1 MKVLT
6 SYIIE
11 SEGVMAEIEITQD
24 DREFTNKYYLKHAKI
39 KPATEAVLEYLKEKI
54 IESIDIKTSE
64 ILDPRE
70 NEKVKAKLA
79 DRASVLIEEQLP
91 GISEEEKKILVG
103 KIINDMTG
111 LGDLELV
118 LNDDNLEEV
127 VINSS
132 HEPVKVYHKKFGWL
146 TTNIIIK
153 SEEQI
158 YNYSSIIA
166 RKIGKQVT
174 NLQPMMDA
182 HLLNGSRVNA
192 VLFPISNKGNTL
204 TIRKFSKDPWTIVN
218 LISPEYKTITSEVA
232 ALIWTS
238 MQYEMSMLIGG
249 GTASGKTSF
258 LNAILPFIPANNRVI
273 SIEDS
278 VKGSESII
286 FQKNNVFYE
295 KKISELVESQLAK
308 DKTVLEDG
316 SEVALNS
323 DEIKVFSS
331 TKDGRVILTQPTA
344 FIKHRISKNIVEI
357 LLLLENY
364 SISVTEDHSVFQIN
378 KTLTPVKAGDLREGD
393 EICVATLTRE
403 NLSINGSTQMN
414 ILDEIQTKT
423 SKIAKI
429 SRTFYEGD
437 VYDLTVPMY
446 ENFICSNVVVHN
458 TRELV
463 LPDFMHWIPMV
474 TREPNPEGKGEITML
489 DLMVNSLR
497 MRPDRIILGEV
508 RRREEAEVLF
518 EAMHTG
524 HSVYSTVHA
533 DEVLQVKNRLLN
545 PPINLPEEV
554 LGALQLIIV
563 QYRQRRTGIRR
574 TYEVAEITP
583 EEQKMNLNVIYKWNA
598 RDDKLERVGNFVRL
612 IDELT
617 MHTGMTVNE
626 IEDDIKEKKAILNF
640 ALEHEVN
647 KVNDIGALIAEYYK
661 NKEELMSQITKNK
674 MPEWLK

>member
-1 MKVLT
+1 MKTLEKYVV
-6 SYIIE
+6 E
-11 SEGVMAEIEITQD
+11 SEGVMAEIEITQEEK
-24 DREFTNKYYLKHAKI
+24 EFTNKYYLKHVKI
-39 KPATEAVLEYLKEKI
+39 KPATEAVLEHLKEKI

-70 NEKVKAKLA
+70 NEKVKIKLA
-79 DRASVLIEEQLP
+79 DRASTLIEQQLP
-91 GISEEEKKILVG
+91 GVSEEEKKILVG

-111 LGDLELV
+111 LGDLELI

-132 HEPVKVYHKKFGWL
+132 HEPVKVYHKKQGWL
-146 TTNIIIK
+146 TTNITIS

-192 VLFPISNKGNTL
+192 ILFPISNKGNSL
-204 TIRKFSKDPWTIVN
+204 TIRKFSKDPWTIIN
-218 LISPEYKTITSEVA
+218 LINPEYKTITSEVA
-232 ALIWTS
+232 ALLWTS
-238 MQYEMSMLIGG
+238 MQYEMSILVGG

-258 LNAILPFIPANNRVI
+258 LNAILPFVPANNRVV

-278 VKGSESII
+278 VKGSEKII
-286 FQKNNVFYE
+286 FQKKDVFYE
-295 KKISELVESQLAK
+295 KKISDLVESQLAK
-308 DKTVLEDG
+308 DKTILEDG
-316 SEVALNS
+316 TEVALNT
-323 DEIKVFSS
+323 DEIKIFSS
-331 TKDGRVILTQPTA
+331 TKDGKIVIAQPTA
-344 FIKHRISKNIVEI
+344 FIKHKISKNMVEI
-357 LLLLENY
+357 KTEKTTIN
-364 SISVTEDHSVFQIN
+364 VTEDHSVF
-378 KTLTPVKAGDLREGD
+378 KMDGTLIPVRAGELEKGD
-393 EICVATLTRE
+393 EICIAVLTSE
-403 NLSINGSTQMN
+403 NLSMNGAIQMKIQGETQA
-414 ILDEIQTKT
+414 ET
-423 SKIAKI
+423 AKI
-429 SRTFYEGD
+429 TEINKTFYDGS

-446 ENFICSNVVVHN
+446 ENFVCENTVVHN

-463 LPDFMHWIPMV
+463 LPDFMHWIPLV

-489 DLMVNSLR
+489 DLVVNSLR
-497 MRPDRIILGEV
+497 MRPDRIVLGEV
-508 RRREEAEVLF
+508 RRKEEAEVLF

-533 DEVLQVKNRLLN
+533 DEVLQVKNRLTN
-545 PPINLPEEV
+545 PPISLPEEV

-583 EEQKMNLNVIYKWNA
+583 EENKMNLNVIYKWNA

-612 IDELT
+612 VDELT
-617 MHTGMTVNE
+617 MHTGMTINE
-626 IEDDIKEKKAILNF
+626 IETDISEKKQILDF
-640 ALEHEVN
+640 ALEHKID
-647 KVNDIGALIAEYYK
+647 KVNSIGSLIAEYYK
-661 NKEELMSQITKNK
+661 NRSELMDEISKNK
-674 MPEWLK
+674 VPEWLK

>member
-6 SYIIE
+6 NYNVE
-11 SEGVMAEIEITQD
+11 SEGVIAEIEITQEE
-24 DREFTNKYYLKHAKI
+24 REFTNKYYLKHVKI
-39 KPATEAVLEYLKEKI
+39 KPATEAVLEHLKEKI

-70 NEKVKAKLA
+70 NDKVKIKLA
-79 DRASVLIEEQLP
+79 DRASTLIEEQLP
-91 GISEEEKKILVG
+91 GVSEEEKRILVG

-132 HEPVKVYHKKFGWL
+132 HEPVKVYHKKYGWL
-146 TTNIIIK
+146 STNITVS

-166 RKIGKQVT
+166 RKIGKQIT

-182 HLLNGSRVNA
+182 HLLNGSRVNS
-192 VLFPISNKGNTL
+192 VLFPINNKGNSL

-218 LISPEYKTITSEVA
+218 LISPDYKTITSEVA

-238 MQYEMSMLIGG
+238 MQYEMSILIGG

-258 LNAILPFIPANNRVI
+258 LNAILPFVPANNRVI

-278 VKGSESII
+278 VKGSEKII
-286 FQKNNVFYE
+286 FQKGEVFYE
-295 KKISELVESQLAK
+295 RMIGDLVEGQLSK
-308 DKTVLEDG
+308 DKTILEDG
-316 SEVALNS
+316 TEIALNIN
-323 DEIKVFSS
+323 DEIRVFSS
-331 TKDGRVILTQPTA
+331 SKDGAVVLTQPTA
-344 FIKHRISKNIVEI
+344 FIKHRIAKNIVEI
-357 LLLLENY
+357 KTEKTI
-364 SISVTEDHSVFQIN
+364 ISVTEDHSVFIM
-378 KTLTPVKAGDLREGD
+378 KDFLTPVRAGDLKEGD
-393 EICVATLTRE
+393 EICIAMIATE
-403 NLSINGSTQMN
+403 NLSLTGSMQ
-414 ILDEIQTKT
+414 LKIQGRVQAQT
-423 SKIAKI
+423 SKIIGI
-429 SRTFYEGD
+429 SKNFYEGS
-437 VYDLTVPMY
+437 VYDLTVPLY
-446 ENFICSNVVVHN
+446 ENFVCSNVIVHN

-463 LPDFMHWIPMV
+463 LPDFMHWVPMV

-489 DLMVNSLR
+489 DLVVNSLR
-497 MRPDRIILGEV
+497 MRPDRIVLGEV

-545 PPINLPEEV
+545 PPISLPEEV

-583 EEQKMNLNVIYKWNA
+583 EENKMNLNVIYKWNA
-598 RDDKLERVGNFVRL
+598 RDDSLDRVGNFIRL

-617 MHTGMTVNE
+617 MHTGMTINE
-626 IEDDIKEKKAILNF
+626 IEEDISEKKKILDF
-640 ALEHEVN
+640 ALEHKID
-647 KVNDIGALIAEYYK
+647 KVNNIGALIAEYYK
-661 NKEELMSQITKNK
+661 NRDELLDTVSKNK
-674 MPEWLK
+674 VPEWLK

>member
-1 MKVLT
+1 MKVIT
-6 SYIIE
+6 NYSVE
-11 SEGVMAEIEITQD
+11 SEGVIAEIEITQEE
-24 DREFTNKYYLKHAKI
+24 REFTNKYYLKHVKI
-39 KPATEAVLEYLKEKI
+39 KPATEAVLEHLKEKI

-70 NEKVKAKLA
+70 NEKVKIKLA
-79 DRASVLIEEQLP
+79 DRASMLIEEQLP
-91 GISEEEKKILVG
+91 GVSEEEKRILVG

-118 LNDDNLEEV
+118 LNDDNLEEI

-132 HEPVKVYHKKFGWL
+132 HEPVKVYHKKYGWL
-146 TTNIIIK
+146 STNITIS

-166 RKIGKQVT
+166 RKIGKQIT

-192 VLFPISNKGNTL
+192 VLFPINNKGNSL

-218 LISPEYKTITSEVA
+218 LISPDYKTITSEVA

-238 MQYEMSMLIGG
+238 MQYEMSILIGG

-258 LNAILPFIPANNRVI
+258 LNAILPFVPANNRVI

-278 VKGSESII
+278 VKGSEKII
-286 FQKNNVFYE
+286 FQKGDVFYE
-295 KKISELVESQLAK
+295 RTISDLVESQLLK
-308 DKTVLEDG
+308 DKTILED
-316 SEVALNS
+316 ETEIALNNV
-323 DEIKVFSS
+323 DEIRVFSS
-331 TKDGRVILTQPTA
+331 SKDGRVGLTQPTA
-344 FIKHRISKNIVEI
+344 FIKHKIAKNIVEI
-357 LLLLENY
+357 KTEKTI
-364 SISVTEDHSVFQIN
+364 ISVTEDHSVFVM
-378 KTLTPVKAGDLREGD
+378 KEFLTPVRAGDLREGD
-393 EICVATLTRE
+393 EICIAMIATE
-403 NLSINGSTQMN
+403 NLSLTGS
-414 ILDEIQTKT
+414 IQLKIQGGVQAQT
-423 SKIAKI
+423 SKIIGI
-429 SRTFYEGD
+429 SKNFYEGS
-437 VYDLTVPMY
+437 VYDLTVPLY
-446 ENFICSNVVVHN
+446 ENFVCSNVIVHN

-489 DLMVNSLR
+489 DLVVNSLR
-497 MRPDRIILGEV
+497 MRPDRIVLGEV

-545 PPINLPEEV
+545 PPISLPEEV

-583 EEQKMNLNVIYKWNA
+583 EENKMNLNVIYKWNA
-598 RDDKLERVGNFVRL
+598 RDDSLDRVGNFIRL

-617 MHTGMTVNE
+617 MHTGMTINE
-626 IEDDIKEKKAILNF
+626 IEGDISEKKRILDF
-640 ALEHEVN
+640 ALEHKIE
-647 KVNDIGALIAEYYK
+647 KVNNIGALIAEYYK
-661 NKEELMSQITKNK
+661 NREELLDSVSKNK
-674 MPEWLK
+674 VPEWLK

>member
-1 MKVLT
+1 MKVLEK
-6 SYIIE
+6 YLVE
-11 SEGVMAEIEITQD
+11 SEGVIAEIEITQEEK
-24 DREFTNKYYLKHAKI
+24 EFTDKYYLKHVKI
-39 KPATEAVLEYLKEKI
+39 KPATEAVLEHLKEKI

-70 NEKVKAKLA
+70 NEKVKIKLA
-79 DRASVLIEEQLP
+79 DRASTLIDEQLP
-91 GISEEEKKILVG
+91 GVSEEEKKILVG

-132 HEPVKVYHKKFGWL
+132 HEPVKVYHKKHGWL
-146 TTNIIIK
+146 STNITIN

-192 VLFPISNKGNTL
+192 VLFPISNKGNSL

-238 MQYEMSMLIGG
+238 IQYEMSILVGG

-258 LNAILPFIPANNRVI
+258 LNAILPFVPANNRIV

-278 VKGSESII
+278 VKGTEKII
-286 FQKNNVFYE
+286 FQKGDSFYE
-295 KKISELVESQLAK
+295 KTIKDLVETQLLK

-316 SEVALNS
+316 TEIALNLS
-323 DEIKVFSS
+323 EIKVFSS
-331 TKDGRVILTQPTA
+331 TKEGKIELTQPTA
-344 FIKHRISKNIVEI
+344 FIKHKISKNMVEI
-357 LLLLENY
+357 KTEKTTIN
-364 SISVTEDHSVFQIN
+364 VTEDHSVFTMKN
-378 KTLTPVKAGDLREGD
+378 FLTPVKAGDLKEGD
-393 EICVATLTRE
+393 EICIAMLTTE
-403 NLSINGSTQMN
+403 NLSLNGSTQ
-414 ILDEIQTKT
+414 LKIQEKAKVET
-423 SKIAKI
+423 SKILSVSK
-429 SRTFYEGD
+429 TFYEGN
-437 VYDLTVPMY
+437 VYDLTIPLY
-446 ENFICSNVVVHN
+446 ENFICNNVVVHN

-463 LPDFMHWIPMV
+463 LPEFMHWVPLV

-489 DLMVNSLR
+489 DLVVNSLR
-497 MRPDRIILGEV
+497 MRPDRIVLGEV
-508 RRREEAEVLF
+508 RRKEEAEVLF

-524 HSVYSTVHA
+524 HSVYSTIHA
-533 DEVLQVKNRLLN
+533 DEALQVKNRLLN
-545 PPINLPEEV
+545 PPISLPEEV

-563 QYRQRRTGIRR
+563 QYRQRRTGVRR
-574 TYEVAEITP
+574 TYEVAEVTP
-583 EEQKMNLNVIYKWNA
+583 EENKMNLNVIYKWNA
-598 RDDKLERVGNFVRL
+598 RDDRLERVGNFIRL

-626 IEDDIKEKKAILNF
+626 IEEDINEKKKILDF
-640 ALEHEVN
+640 ALQN
-647 KVNDIGALIAEYYK
+647 KMDKVNTIGNLIAEYYK
-661 NKEELMSQITKNK
+661 NKNELLDAVNQNK
-674 MPEWLK
+674 KIEWLK